1 MAGTHHLHSS
11 QVPSKGSSLNCEP
24 QQSSV
29 HGQGQA
35 FPSGRQTTGVQVH
48 AETQNTSMQH
58 LLLKVPAKPGR
69 GEEGMVSG
77 VCRQL
82 TFAFWK
88 RIKRVHLSN
97 PLSWNARQKL
107 RFIHKKRDGDWSFT
121 LQCTLWWR
129 RSTAPHAKWRSP
141 RTQSQATQAKRVPSC
156 LSTESDASR
165 VAPSAGLI
173 PPLVIHGCPVIA
185 IQESKS

>member
-1 MAGTHHLHSS
+1 MAGTHKC
-11 QVPSKGSSLNCEP
+11 QARASSLNCEP

-29 HGQGQA
+29 HGKGQA
-35 FPSGRQTTGVQVH
+35 FPSGIQTTGVQVH
-48 AETQNTSMQH
+48 AKAQNTSMQH
-58 LLLKVPAKPGR
+58 LVLKVPAKPGR
-69 GEEGMVSG
+69 GEEGMVSR
-77 VCRQL
+77 VFRQL
-82 TFAFWK
+82 TFAFAFWK
-88 RIKRVHLSN
+88 RIRECTCRIPCLGMQGKSSALYMRKGTVTE
-97 PLSWNARQKL
+97 A
-107 RFIHKKRDGDWSFT
+107 FT
-121 LQCTLWWR
+121 LLCTLWWR

-173 PPLVIHGCPVIA
+173 PPFVIHGCPVVA